1 VPSKSWAW
9 SEKNHPTDS
18 VYFPD
23 DTTVCMHVNSLK
35 GIAHRILVLEA
46 QLAFTLEKLSE
57 NANDSNLQAE
67 ADALKKEIRRLK
79 WRIPLAY
86 LKGGFIG
93 VVVGAVGIVLIL

>member
-1 VPSKSWAW
+1 
-9 SEKNHPTDS
+9 
-18 VYFPD
+18 
-23 DTTVCMHVNSLK
+23 MHVNSLK

-86 LKGGFIG
+86 LKGGLVGI
-93 VVVGAVGIVLIL
+93 VIGAVGIVLIL